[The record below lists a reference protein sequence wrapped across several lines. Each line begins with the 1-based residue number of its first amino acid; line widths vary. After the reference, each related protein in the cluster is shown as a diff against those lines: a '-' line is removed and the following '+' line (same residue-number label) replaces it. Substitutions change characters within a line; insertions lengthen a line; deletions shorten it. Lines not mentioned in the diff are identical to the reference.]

1 MVALDRTRS
10 LFARAYL
17 LVPGVYA
24 WLATVLS
31 PTLGREAPSSAR
43 VSAFAAL
50 VALVAGPY
58 LAVVHPRLGRAVG
71 VFLFVTLCS
80 VTWLFLGSELEV
92 ERLDPLQAALGA
104 LGWAAFAFGWGSLRQ
119 LGTVPEEHP
128 NVLGG
133 TSLRPREALP
143 IGALPVLALSIAGAA
158 GCLALA
164 WRVARPDHS
173 LLAHAAAVACAI
185 AILSAGAKVAIGRGG
200 TQEVQPASRRVGAAS
215 RSLGALLV
223 CVFAGLFWTVLR

>member
-1 MVALDRTRS
+1 MVALDRTRA

-31 PTLGREAPSSAR
+31 PTLGREAPVSAR
-43 VSAFAAL
+43 VTAFLAL
-50 VALVAGPY
+50 AVLVAGPY
-58 LAVVHPRLGRAVG
+58 VAVEHPRLGRAVG
-71 VFLFVTLCS
+71 VFLFVALCS
-80 VTWLFLGSELEV
+80 VTWLLLGSELAID
-92 ERLDPLQAALGA
+92 RLDPLQAALGA

-133 TSLRPREALP
+133 SSLRARESLP
-143 IGALPVLALSIAGAA
+143 WGALPVLALSIAGAA
-158 GCLALA
+158 TCLALA
-164 WRVARPDHS
+164 WRVVRPDHS

-185 AILSAGAKVAIGRGG
+185 ATLSAGAKVAIGRGG
-200 TQEVQPASRRVGAAS
+200 TQQAHEPARRIAAAS
-215 RSLGALLV
+215 RSLSALVV
-223 CVFAGLFWTVLR
+223 CVFAGLFWAVLR